1 MIFAAILAGGI
12 GSRMHISDIPKQFL
26 PLGDKPVIVHTLEKF
41 IVSNCFDHIY
51 LGIHPHWVSY
61 ACDLIK
67 KFVPEA
73 DNVHVTPG
81 GADRNATIRNV
92 ISAVEADFGADPEHI
107 IVTHDAVRPF
117 LSVRIIQD
125 NVNAAR
131 EFGACDTVTP
141 ATDTIVASKDGKV
154 ISEIPARSEMYQG
167 QTPQSFKMELLKKL
181 YREIPAEELATF
193 TDACKLCVS
202 RGIPVHLVQG
212 AVSNLKLTT
221 VEDYRIAQAMLDEG
235 RGRD

>member
-51 LGIHPHWVSY
+51 LGVHPHWVSY
-61 ACDLIK
+61 AGDLIK
-67 KFVPEA
+67 KYVP
-73 DNVHVTPG
+73 DVTNVHVTPG
-81 GADRNATIRNV
+81 GADRNSTIQNV
-92 ISAVEADFGADPEHI
+92 ISAIESDFGAAPEHI

-117 LSVRIIQD
+117 LSIRIIQD
-125 NVNAAR
+125 NVHAAQ
-131 EFGACDTVTP
+131 EYGACDTVTP
-141 ATDTIVASKDGKV
+141 ATDTIVASKDGQV
-154 ISEIPARSEMYQG
+154 ISQIPARSEMYQG

-181 YREIPAEELATF
+181 YSEIPAEELATF

-221 VEDYRIAQAMLDEG
+221 VEDYRIAQAMLEKVHSSD
-235 RGRD
+235 